1 MENHSFSGLWITT
14 QEFANLEPRN
24 VFHRQLD
31 TSVHLPE
38 EHTNRH
44 ILFRK
49 KLNIDKSFHKATMY
63 ITADDYY
70 KLYING
76 CFVMQGPAPCY
87 PFSYGYQTLDVS
99 EFLQEGD
106 NIIAVH
112 TYYQGLINRVWV
124 SGDNRH
130 GLICD
135 LEIDGKICLSSDE
148 TFLTHIHS
156 GYEAMGTVGYK
167 TQFLERYDSN
177 AEEVGFTKYAFD
189 DSDWERAKVRT
200 CVDYELVSQKTKNLV
215 FEQILPQNI
224 IRDGNRIFVDFGK
237 CYVGYLNLEVSRKQD
252 DTITIRCGQELN
264 PDGTVRYQLR
274 AN

>member
-1 MENHSFSGLWITT
+1 MEKKQHQFIGQWITT
-14 QEFANLEPRN
+14 EEFANLKPRN

-31 TSVHLPE
+31 TSVNLPE
-38 EHTNRH
+38 EHVNRH

-49 KLNIDKSFHKATMY
+49 KINIEKQFKNATMY

-76 CFVMQGPAPCY
+76 RFVMQGPAPSY

-99 EFLQEGD
+99 QYLQKGD

-130 GLICD
+130 GLLCD
-135 LEIDGKICLSSDE
+135 LEIDDELCLSSDE
-148 TFLTHIHS
+148 SFLTHIHS
-156 GYEAMGTVGYK
+156 AYQDMGTAGYK

-177 AEEVGFTKYAFD
+177 AEEVEFAEYAFD
-189 DSDWERAKVRT
+189 DIPLLIFQPECMLRLERLLYAG
-200 CVDYELVSQKTKNLV
+200 
-215 FEQILPQNI
+215 
-224 IRDGNRIFVDFGK
+224 IR
-237 CYVGYLNLEVSRKQD
+237 S
-252 DTITIRCGQELN
+252 
-264 PDGTVRYQLR
+264 
-274 AN
+274 